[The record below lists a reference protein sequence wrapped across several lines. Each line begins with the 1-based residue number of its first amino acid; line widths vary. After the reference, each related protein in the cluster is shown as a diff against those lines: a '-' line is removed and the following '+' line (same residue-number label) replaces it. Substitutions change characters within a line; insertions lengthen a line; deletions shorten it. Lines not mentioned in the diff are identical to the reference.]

1 MSYIGRGLQ
10 SGAFRQLDDISSGFD
25 GSDTTHTMQ
34 VNSTNVTVGDVNQ
47 ILLSLGG
54 VIQKPGTDFTVS
66 SSTLTFTTAPAANTS
81 FFAIL
86 LGSDNGGT
94 VTPTDSSV
102 TPGKLSFTDGAT
114 IKFGTDSE
122 VELTHNADKGLI
134 LKHTA
139 TGDDKPVSLTLQTGE
154 TDIAADDVIGK
165 IEFQAPDEG
174 TGTDAVL
181 VAAGIQ
187 AVSEGDFSSSS
198 NATELQFLT
207 GNSAAATAKMVL
219 TSGGSNNEGR
229 LGVGTTHPASGAG
242 LDAFIEVQGGDPGI
256 VLRDDTASDAVE
268 LYNAGGTFVAY
279 TGSADALKIDST
291 GAVTKPLQPAFS
303 VHKNGTD
310 QSNMAIAT
318 TTVTWTHERFDQN
331 ADFNLTD
338 NNFVAPVTGKYFLN
352 FMFRLEAVDTG
363 AAYYVVSIVTS
374 NASYRYIIDPNF
386 SADLNYFK
394 IQVTVLAD
402 MDASD
407 TAHIEFVQ
415 NSGTVQ
421 TDIDGDATETF
432 FMGHLV
438 A

>member
-1 MSYIGRGLQ
+1 MAYIGRGLQ

-66 SSTLTFTTAPAANTS
+66 SSVLTFTTAPAANTS

-279 TGSADALKIDST
+279 TGSADALKIDSA
-291 GAVTKPLQPAFS
+291 GHVTKPLQPAFS
-303 VHKNGTD
+303 VNPSSNQTNISNNTQIVFGTE
-310 QSNMAIAT
+310 N
-318 TTVTWTHERFDQN
+318 FDQN
-331 ADFNLTD
+331 GDFASNIFT
-338 NNFVAPVTGKYFLN
+338 APVTGKYQLN
-352 FMFRLEAVDTG
+352 LQARLQDIDS
-363 AAYYVVSIVTS
+363 AASYIYMQIITS
-374 NASYRYIIDPNF
+374 NRNYQAIFDPDQFNGDLTYF
-386 SADLNYFK
+386 YMSISA
-394 IQVTVLAD
+394 VAD
-402 MDASD
+402 MDAND
-407 TAHIEFVQ
+407 TAQVYYYQ
-415 NSGTVQ
+415 PDGTDQ
-421 TDIDGDATETF
+421 TDVESGGTNFSGCLLA
-432 FMGHLV
+432 
-438 A
+438 

>member
-1 MSYIGRGLQ
+1 MAYIGRDIRT
-10 SGAFRQLDDISSGFD
+10 GAFRQLDDISSGFD

-34 VNSTNVTVGDVNQ
+34 VNSTNVSVGDVNQ

-66 SSTLTFTTAPAANTS
+66 GSTLTFTTAPAANTS

-94 VTPTDSSV
+94 VTPTDGSV

-268 LYNAGGTFVAY
+268 LYNAGGTFIAY
-279 TGSADALKIDST
+279 TGSADAFKIDSA
-291 GAVTKPLQPAFS
+291 GHITKPLQSGFR
-303 VHKNGTD
+303 
-310 QSNMAIAT
+310 T
-318 TTVTWTHERFDQN
+318 TTSDMANLSANTYHTITFATEAFDTN
-331 ADFNLTD
+331 ADFDTSTYT
-338 NNFVAPVTGKYFLN
+338 FTAPVTGKYFFGIGVMVTSLQTDAN
-352 FMFRLEAVDTG
+352 YYGIRLTTSNYDTWSYLLDAG
-363 AAYYVVSIVTS
+363 GFDETMSYFNMNVPIVT
-374 NASYRYIIDPNF
+374 
-386 SADLNYFK
+386 
-394 IQVTVLAD
+394 D
-402 MDASD
+402 MDAND
-407 TAHIEFVQ
+407 TAYVRYYQGGGTGGVSDI
-415 NSGTVQ
+415 NSGSWFSG
-421 TDIDGDATETF
+421 ILIG
-432 FMGHLV
+432 
-438 A
+438 

>member
-1 MSYIGRGLQ
+1 
-10 SGAFRQLDDISSGFD
+10 
-25 GSDTTHTMQ
+25 
-34 VNSTNVTVGDVNQ
+34 
-47 ILLSLGG
+47 
-54 VIQKPGTDFTVS
+54 
-66 SSTLTFTTAPAANTS
+66 
-81 FFAIL
+81 
-86 LGSDNGGT
+86 
-94 VTPTDSSV
+94 VTPTDGSV

-268 LYNAGGTFVAY
+268 LYNAGGTFIAY
-279 TGSADALKIDST
+279 TGSADAFKIDST
-291 GAVTKPLQPAFS
+291 GAVTKPLQPAFLVQPS
-303 VHKNGTD
+303 LD
-310 QSNMAIAT
+310 QTNIDTSDW
-318 TTVTWTHERFDQN
+318 VTLALGSERFDQN
-331 ADFNLTD
+331 ADFASNVFT
-338 NNFVAPVTGKYFLN
+338 APVTGRYFLN
-352 FMFRLEAVDTG
+352 CYVRLNSVDEAAD
-363 AAYYVVSIVTS
+363 YYWIKLVTS
-374 NASYRYIIDPNF
+374 NRTIYGTLFDLDYLSADPNYWT
-386 SADLNYFK
+386 LN
-394 IQVTVLAD
+394 VAALAD
-402 MDASD
+402 MDAND
-407 TAHIEFVQ
+407 TVTVEIRQ
-415 NSGTVQ
+415 TNGTQQ
-421 TDIDGDATETF
+421 TDIDGTSSHFSGFLAC
-432 FMGHLV
+432 
-438 A
+438 

>member
-94 VTPTDSSV
+94 VTPTDGSV

-139 TGDDKPVSLTLQTGE
+139 TADDKPVSLTLQTGE

-279 TGSADALKIDST
+279 TGSADALKIDSA
-291 GAVTKPLQPAFS
+291 GHVTKPLHPAFAVKPTS
-303 VHKNGTD
+303 NQSDINCVDTHVTVAFGTE
-310 QSNMAIAT
+310 I
-318 TTVTWTHERFDQN
+318 FDVN
-331 ADFNLTD
+331 ADYSPNTFTS
-338 NNFVAPVTGKYFLN
+338 PVTGKYKLQTNLYLSDFDASADYLQ
-352 FMFRLEAVDTG
+352 AD
-363 AAYYVVSIVTS
+363 IVTS
-374 NASYRYIIDPNF
+374 NNTYSTIWETGSEDSYVT
-386 SADLNYFK
+386 LN
-394 IQVTVLAD
+394 VACTAD
-402 MDASD
+402 MDAND
-407 TAHIEFVQ
+407 TAYVRLFQ
-415 NSGTVQ
+415 GSGAAQVDVRT
-421 TDIDGDATETF
+421 AARF
-432 FMGHLV
+432 SGHL
-438 A
+438 AC

>member
-1 MSYIGRGLQ
+1 MSYIGRDIRT
-10 SGAFRQLDDISSGFD
+10 GAFRQLDDISSGFD

-34 VNSTNVTVGDVNQ
+34 VNSTNVSVGDVNQ

-66 SSTLTFTTAPAANTS
+66 GSTLTFTTAPAANTN

-94 VTPTDSSV
+94 VTPTDGSV

-268 LYNAGGTFVAY
+268 LYNAGGTFIAY
-279 TGSADALKIDST
+279 TGSADAFKIDST
-291 GAVTKPLQPAFS
+291 GAVTKPLQPAFLVQPS
-303 VHKNGTD
+303 LD
-310 QSNMAIAT
+310 QTNIDTSDW
-318 TTVTWTHERFDQN
+318 VTLALGSERFDQN
-331 ADFNLTD
+331 ADFASNVFT
-338 NNFVAPVTGKYFLN
+338 APVTGRYFLN
-352 FMFRLEAVDTG
+352 CYVRLNSVDEAAD
-363 AAYYVVSIVTS
+363 YYWIKLVTS
-374 NASYRYIIDPNF
+374 NRTIYGTLFDLDYLSADPNYWT
-386 SADLNYFK
+386 LN
-394 IQVTVLAD
+394 VAALAD
-402 MDASD
+402 MDAND
-407 TAHIEFVQ
+407 TVTVEIRQ
-415 NSGTVQ
+415 TNGTQQ
-421 TDIDGDATETF
+421 TDIDGTSSHFSGFLAC
-432 FMGHLV
+432 
-438 A
+438 